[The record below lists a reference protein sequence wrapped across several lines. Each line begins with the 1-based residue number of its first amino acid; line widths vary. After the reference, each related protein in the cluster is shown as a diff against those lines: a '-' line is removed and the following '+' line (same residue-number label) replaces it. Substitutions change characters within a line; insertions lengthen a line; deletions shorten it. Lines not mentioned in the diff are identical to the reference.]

1 MAFPPKQSKNF
12 FEILEDHFCNNKPF
26 TNKKIMASLSHDL
39 LSGNFIID
47 DMAIKTLYP
56 FIDTNFKMIKE
67 NDEYKTNYVRRS
79 FGEVL
84 KDLYQN
90 FTTGMSGSE
99 AVSKFENKK
108 NEAYQLIKKEKDYIF
123 APVVSGKF
131 GEENGFSED
140 FLEKL
145 ANSLGRLNSDDTLN
159 MDIMGRN
166 TDWKQSV
173 SFRDKTTDSEKIN
186 YSKVALAFILDDLN
200 AVCEKENYFEDI
212 RPSVVLFSAILTLY
226 AINPETDNKLINPI
240 IEEISP
246 YLYVALE
253 KLQIENSNNADIEK
267 ICNAVLELASKTI
280 EKCKDFAKPID
291 KLFRDLAIAQNLD
304 KTPKAFNDLAIKL
317 DSNGSN
323 YGFAFI
329 DDYDFASYLDSEE
342 HFKEVDNIQE
352 ALDLLSKFEEKKE
365 DRASNIVSAMRY
377 FKNQII
383 ASRQDKVIDTPAEAA
398 EMLATF
404 LLIASNADMPKENK
418 LLAEEMFAVPLLQ
431 LNKYNDGQIEGQYKE
446 KDNYLKALENLKA
459 LEILSGDQLDKYKN
473 YGKKQISILKV
484 IEKNNK
490 NLYKLANLKKNS
502 KTQWQKDIALTLKF
516 VNNEEKIEEAIK
528 TVESYGH
535 QITPETKI
543 KLENFDKNRSHLIEK
558 LKENNDKYYDTKQKK
573 KINKAIDNKLKEL
586 LQDELSR

>member
-12 FEILEDHFCNNKPF
+12 FEILENHFCNNKPF
-26 TNKKIMASLSHDL
+26 TNKKIKTSLSHDL

-47 DMAIKTLYP
+47 DMAIKTLHP
-56 FIDTNFKMIKE
+56 FITTNFKMIKE
-67 NDEYKTNYVRRS
+67 NDQYKTNYTLRNLD
-79 FGEVL
+79 EMI

-90 FTTGMSGSE
+90 STTGISGDE

-108 NEAYQLIKKEKDYIF
+108 NEASQLIEKENDDIF

-145 ANSLGRLNSDDTLN
+145 ANSLGRLSDDTLN
-159 MDIMGRN
+159 MNIMGRYKG
-166 TDWKQSV
+166 WEQSV
-173 SFRDKTTDSEKIN
+173 LFHDKTTGSEKIN
-186 YSKVALAFILDDLN
+186 YSKLALAFILDDLN
-200 AVCEKENYFEDI
+200 TVCKKENYFEDI
-212 RPSVVLFSAILTLY
+212 RPSVVLLSAILTLY

-253 KLQIENSNNADIEK
+253 KLQIENSNNADIRK
-267 ICNAVLELASKTI
+267 AALELASETI

-304 KTPKAFNDLAIKL
+304 KTPKAFNDFAIKL

-329 DDYDFASYLDSEE
+329 DDGDFASYLDSEK
-342 HFKEVDNIQE
+342 HFKEVNNTQE

-431 LNKYNDGQIEGQYKE
+431 LNKYNDGQIVGQYKE
-446 KDNYLKALENLKA
+446 KDNYFKAVGNLKA
-459 LEILSGDQLDKYKN
+459 LEILSGDQLNKYKN
-473 YGKKQISILKV
+473 YGKKQISILKE

-490 NLYKLANLKKNS
+490 NLYKLANRKKNT

-528 TVESYGH
+528 TFESYGH
-535 QITPETKI
+535 QIAPEAKL
-543 KLENFDKNRSHLIEK
+543 KLENFDKNRSHIIEK
-558 LKENNDKYYDTKQKK
+558 LKENNYKCYDTKQEK
-573 KINKAIDNKLKEL
+573 KINKAIDNKLKKL